1 MSVCVCVPVLHLLIL
16 LTMQNKQYV
25 FIENP
30 MFVWMFNKGLIEVET
45 PLDVLELKPLT
56 SAFI

>member
-45 PLDVLELKPLT
+45 PLDVL
-56 SAFI
+56 